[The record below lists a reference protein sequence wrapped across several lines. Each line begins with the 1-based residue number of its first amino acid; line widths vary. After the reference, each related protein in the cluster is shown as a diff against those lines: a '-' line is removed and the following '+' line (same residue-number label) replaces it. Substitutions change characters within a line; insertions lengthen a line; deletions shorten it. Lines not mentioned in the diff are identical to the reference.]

1 MMDVIKTTGE
11 VSIKVFRDSLLIES
25 IEEKNLVVT
34 LGKTNIAKLL
44 GGDAQG
50 KAIDK
55 ISIGTSGITA
65 TADDNTITGAFTKA
79 ISSITYPDAQSV
91 MFHFDIDNVEGN
103 GIIIRE
109 FGLLNSNNI
118 LCARKVRD
126 TEIIKTNAVRLVGT
140 WKITVS

>member
-1 MMDVIKTTGE
+1 MMDVINTTGE
-11 VSIKVFRDSLLIES
+11 VSIKVFRDSQLIES

-50 KAIDK
+50 KTIDK

-65 TADDNTITGAFTKA
+65 TTDDNTITGAFTKG

-91 MFHFDIDNVEGN
+91 MFHFDIDNTEGN
-103 GIIIRE
+103 GI
-109 FGLLNSNNI
+109 
-118 LCARKVRD
+118 
-126 TEIIKTNAVRLVGT
+126 T
-140 WKITVS
+140 